1 MKEALRIAYPDKV
14 TFSFFSHINPPGN
27 LKISVPDFQSFYV
40 SKNKKKITGEMVHV
54 MHYYGV
60 QNVPSFEE
68 LARKHRTKNEEK
80 LVTLKFLIDTP
91 AGGMRGFNMLMP
103 VRSSEVQEATT

>member
-1 MKEALRIAYPDKV
+1 MPIPTKSRFRFSV
-14 TFSFFSHINPPGN
+14 TSTLQATSRLACQIFN
-27 LKISVPDFQSFYV
+27 LSMF